1 MIVIKRNGDK
11 VNFDPNKIVN
21 ALKKANS
28 ETKGSEKL
36 SDSAIDIILK
46 NIVSK
51 LLKTK
56 EINVELIQDL
66 VINELKNIGYS
77 KLAKEYSDY
86 RKDHEIKR
94 MKNSSFMK
102 NIISK
107 LEATDVKNQN
117 ANVDE
122 YSFGGRRGEASSE
135 LDKYVALNYTMSK
148 WMKDL
153 HENNEIYIHDLD
165 SYSVGLHNCLTVP
178 MEQLLKYGFKVRQ
191 TDIRPANSINTAFQL
206 IAVLFQVQSL
216 QQFGGTSCIIDSLMV
231 PYFRKSFYKHYKEV
245 SDIIPFIN
253 GNWINK
259 IKNIDE
265 ISIDNPIYK
274 GKTIFNIKKRYIY
287 KKALNMTLKETKQAV
302 EGMYHNLNS
311 LQSRSGNQLPFTS
324 INYGTDTTTEGRYII
339 KALLDGSIK
348 GIGKFGRTP
357 IFPCGIFQIKKGINL
372 NKGDPNYDL
381 KKLAIKST
389 IKRLYPNY
397 ANLDWSNQQDWVR
410 QDREMKQSIIDNLDK
425 ETKRK
430 LIDFIKNNP
439 KIGHKLYLKVENNEL
454 IVEKE
459 EQPSEKFSTMGCVD
473 GEEVIRYSLNE
484 IYYTESFKRM
494 WYRIATLTSC
504 KPIQQNKN
512 DSKNLY
518 IETSNI
524 NLKIFDT
531 EKNDYIKV
539 KKIIRNTSNRWCKIK
554 IEGGRLLDCTEDHP
568 LPIVNR
574 GRIFAKD
581 VNVDDKIMINNSTI
595 IESSKYRINNDISWL
610 MGMII
615 GDGCLSNDSICI
627 SVDFKSEKDLVSK
640 IKNVCENTLYCE
652 CIVKER
658 HRLNKGDYYDIILRS
673 DKNDRFNVFRNEL
686 ISLFGGIV
694 KNNRK
699 IPNLIFNS
707 DYETRLAFMSGMID
721 ADGYI
726 DNHRKNC
733 RVQIRSVNK
742 ELSIQQMYLAQSIGY
757 NAFIYENN
765 YSKNKIGYRV
775 EFTPNNF
782 DLKKYIISKKKLD
795 HFSLNEDVKIE
806 RNNIVSIRS
815 VEFYDCEKY
824 SYDVTTESDHFE
836 VSGIYSHNCRTVN
849 GADIN
854 YDSEYYL
861 NQINSIISGK
871 MTEMDLDRDMRSK
884 AQKDGRGNICPCT
897 IILPTIAMEVV
908 ERFKENTSA
917 STEFLVSEFLKKL
930 DSMIDLAKDGLIER
944 YNHIKKQ
951 DPKSACFMWDNVTMA
966 GYKSEIG
973 PESALKHGTLAI
985 GQIGLAETLQIL
997 IGTNQLNPKGITLA
1011 KQIEKLYSDKCKK
1024 FKEEYKL
1031 NFGVYYTPAENLCYT
1046 SMIKFQKKYGKI
1058 PNISDKD
1065 FFTNSMHVP
1074 VWEKIDPFKKID
1086 CESQL
1091 TGYSNAGCIT
1101 YIEIGDSCI
1110 HNEKALEEFIDYA
1123 MKKDIPYFA
1132 INLPNDTCESCGYQ
1146 GQILENESCPCCGEK
1161 DDISRLR
1168 RVTGYIT
1175 SSYIKAFNKGKI
1187 QETQMRYKHTESI
1200 DKSILE
1206 KLK

>member
-11 VNFDPNKIVN
+11 VDFDPNKIVN

-28 ETKGSEKL
+28 ETKNSEKL

-46 NIVSK
+46 NIISK

-56 EINVELIQDL
+56 EIDVELIQDL

-135 LDKYVALNYTMSK
+135 LDKYVALNYTMPK

-245 SDIIPFIN
+245 IDIIPFIN

-265 ISIDNPIYK
+265 LSIDNSIYK

-324 INYGTDTTTEGRYII
+324 INYGTDTTIEGRYII

-410 QDREMKQSIIDNLDK
+410 QDRKMKQSVVDNLDEK
-425 ETKRK
+425 TKQK
-430 LIDFIKNNP
+430 LIDFVKNNP
-439 KIGHKLYLKVENNEL
+439 KIGHKLYLKVEKKEL

-459 EQPSEKFSTMGCVD
+459 EQSSEKFSTMGC
-473 GEEVIRYSLNE
+473 
-484 IYYTESFKRM
+484 
-494 WYRIATLTSC
+494 
-504 KPIQQNKN
+504 
-512 DSKNLY
+512 
-518 IETSNI
+518 
-524 NLKIFDT
+524 
-531 EKNDYIKV
+531 
-539 KKIIRNTSNRWCKIK
+539 
-554 IEGGRLLDCTEDHP
+554 
-568 LPIVNR
+568 
-574 GRIFAKD
+574 
-581 VNVDDKIMINNSTI
+581 
-595 IESSKYRINNDISWL
+595 
-610 MGMII
+610 
-615 GDGCLSNDSICI
+615 
-627 SVDFKSEKDLVSK
+627 
-640 IKNVCENTLYCE
+640 
-652 CIVKER
+652 
-658 HRLNKGDYYDIILRS
+658 
-673 DKNDRFNVFRNEL
+673 
-686 ISLFGGIV
+686 
-694 KNNRK
+694 
-699 IPNLIFNS
+699 
-707 DYETRLAFMSGMID
+707 
-721 ADGYI
+721 
-726 DNHRKNC
+726 
-733 RVQIRSVNK
+733 
-742 ELSIQQMYLAQSIGY
+742 
-757 NAFIYENN
+757 
-765 YSKNKIGYRV
+765 
-775 EFTPNNF
+775 
-782 DLKKYIISKKKLD
+782 
-795 HFSLNEDVKIE
+795 
-806 RNNIVSIRS
+806 
-815 VEFYDCEKY
+815 
-824 SYDVTTESDHFE
+824 
-836 VSGIYSHNCRTVN
+836 RTVN
-849 GADIN
+849 GADVN

-861 NQINSIISGK
+861 NQINDIISGK
-871 MTEMDLDRDMRSK
+871 MSEMDLDRDMRSK

-897 IILPTIAMEVV
+897 IILPTIAMEVK
-908 ERFKENTSA
+908 EKFKENTFV
-917 STEFLVSEFLKKL
+917 STEFLLSEFLKKL
-930 DSMIDLAKDGLIER
+930 DLMIDLAKDGLIER

-951 DPKSACFMWDNVTMA
+951 DPKSASFMWDNVTMA
-966 GYKSEIG
+966 GYKPEIG

-985 GQIGLAETLQIL
+985 GQIGLAETIQIL
-997 IGTNQLNPKGITLA
+997 IGKNQLDLKGMELA

-1046 SMIKFQKKYGKI
+1046 AMMKFKKKYGII
-1058 PNISDKD
+1058 PNVSDKD

-1146 GQILENESCPCCGEK
+1146 GQILEGEMCPCCGEK
-1161 DDISRLR
+1161 EDISRLR

-1200 DKSILE
+1200 DKNTLE